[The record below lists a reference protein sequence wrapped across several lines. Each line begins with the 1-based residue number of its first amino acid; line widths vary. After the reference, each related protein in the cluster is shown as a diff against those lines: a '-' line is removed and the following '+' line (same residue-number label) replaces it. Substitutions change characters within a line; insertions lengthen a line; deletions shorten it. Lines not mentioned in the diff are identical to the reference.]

1 MIDYRIIIQ
10 VLEPP
15 IGSRNIRWE
24 IKDGIGMIRYGWT
37 MTELIETLEEI
48 DKSIGQP

>member
-1 MIDYRIIIQ
+1 MIDYRISIQ

-37 MTELIETLEEI
+37 MVELIETLEEI
-48 DKSIGQP
+48 NKSISQP

>member
-1 MIDYRIIIQ
+1 MIDYRISIQ

-37 MTELIETLEEI
+37 MAELIETLEAI
-48 DKSIGQP
+48 DKSISQP